1 MQQKLFLGIDA
12 SKGYA
17 DFVILDAAKQTVV
30 PNFQLDDTIAGH
42 HKLYQLLEHCL
53 KHHRHC
59 MLFAGIESTGGYEN
73 NWFNSLLGFSHSLNI
88 KAARLNPCGVSA
100 FSKAELTRMTTDPIS
115 ARAVAQYLI
124 AHGDKVSFSH
134 QDLTAGMRRRWN
146 LIKML
151 TKQNT
156 QLINHL
162 QMLMYTAHPQ
172 LMVYCKDEIPN
183 WVFELLKRYPTCAR
197 LSRATTKALAQI
209 PYITKQR
216 ATQLIAD
223 AKVSV
228 GSAVDSDTE
237 QVIKMTVQQIVHLKK
252 AIAVQ
257 KDQLNQQ
264 CLTREVELLKSF
276 AGISTYSAVGL
287 MIEIQTITRFVSAKK
302 LACFFG
308 LHPVFKSSGDHVGRM
323 RMSKKGRKQPRCIL
337 YMVAR
342 SAIVC
347 NPLIRSIY
355 QRHVQK
361 GMAKMAAIGV
371 CMHKICRIIYG
382 MLKHQKPFD
391 PAVDEQN
398 RQKTKKASQASD
410 TAAANKNRRYQP
422 LDPKAPVSKRQ
433 AQKRRGNENLSQDDH
448 VIVCGINQ
456 PVASMT

>member
-17 DFVILDAAKQTVV
+17 DFVILNPAKQTVV
-30 PNFQLDDTIAGH
+30 ANFQLDDTIAGH
-42 HKLYQLLEHCL
+42 HKLYQLLEEHL
-53 KHHRHC
+53 NQHRDC
-59 MLFAGIESTGGYEN
+59 TVFAGIESTGGYGN
-73 NWFNSLLGFSHSLNI
+73 NWFNSLLGFSGSLNI
-88 KAARLNPCGVSA
+88 KAARLNPCGVNA
-100 FSKAELTRMTTDPIS
+100 LSKAELTRVTTDPIS

-124 AHGDKVSFSH
+124 AHSDKVSYSH

-151 TKQNT
+151 TKQKT

-172 LMVYCKDEIPN
+172 LMIFCKDETPN
-183 WVFELLKRYPTCAR
+183 WVYELVKRYPTCVR
-197 LSRATTKALAQI
+197 LSRATIKALVQI

-216 ATQLIAD
+216 ATQLIDD
-223 AKVSV
+223 AKASV
-228 GSAVDSDTE
+228 GSALDTDTE
-237 QVIKMTVQQIVHLKK
+237 QVIKMTVQQIGHLKK
-252 AIAVQ
+252 IIAVQ

-264 CLTREVELLKSF
+264 CLAPEVELLKSF

-287 MIEIQTITRFVSAKK
+287 MIEIQTITRFISAKK

-308 LHPVFKSSGDHVGRM
+308 LHPVFKQSGDRVGKM
-323 RMSKKGRKQPRCIL
+323 CMSKKGRKQPRWIL

-391 PAVDEQN
+391 PGVDEQN
-398 RQKTKKASQASD
+398 RQKAQKASLANN
-410 TAAANKNRRYQP
+410 AAATNKSRRYQP

-433 AQKRRGNENLSQDDH
+433 AKKRRGNENLSQDDH